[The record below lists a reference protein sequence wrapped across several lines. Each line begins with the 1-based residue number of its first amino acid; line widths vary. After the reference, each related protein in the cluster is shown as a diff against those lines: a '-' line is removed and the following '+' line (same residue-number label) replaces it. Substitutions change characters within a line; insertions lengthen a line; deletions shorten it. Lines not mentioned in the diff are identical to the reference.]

1 MTARY
6 EARWKFGRTFCQAT
20 LGAVLAGALVVGC
33 GNTAPDDNANASKG
47 GGEAVDQPDEA
58 GQQETSDD
66 RGQDE
71 SSPLSNDYDFTAEA
85 EHALGANPK
94 RQVNFHYSDEF
105 AEAYLDEGEA
115 FSFDEFIVVAESVDD
130 EGLCGY
136 QVWVEPSKALAERA
150 EAFQQQ
156 RLESA
161 RAGEFEDSQGYID
174 NYSDLTSQEFLEKI
188 YNVNHSTETVKCTT
202 GVMPEDD
209 EMFTVRPAETF
220 DLESGSRS
228 DGAKFMFGV
237 TSDGALVFADSEIN
251 GLVLDSYGNWVAE

>member
-1 MTARY
+1 MAARHGR
-6 EARWKFGRTFCQAT
+6 RWKVGRTFWQAA
-20 LGAVLAGALVVGC
+20 LGTVLAGVLVAC
-33 GNTAPDDNANASKG
+33 GNTAADETDSASASDTG
-47 GGEAVDQPDEA
+47 AIGQDDEA
-58 GQQETSDD
+58 GQQEASDEG
-66 RGQDE
+66 GQVE
-71 SSPLSNDYDFTAEA
+71 NSPLWNDYDFTAEA

-105 AEAYLDEGEA
+105 AQAYLDEGEA
-115 FSFDEFIVVAESVDD
+115 FSFDEFSVVAEGVDD

-136 QVWVEPSKALAERA
+136 QIWVEPNNELTERA
-150 EAFQQQ
+150 ETFQQQ

-228 DGAKFMFGV
+228 EGAKFMFGV
-237 TSDGALVFADSEIN
+237 TSDGALVFAGYEIN
-251 GLVLDSYGNWVAE
+251 GLVLDGYGNWVAE

>member
-1 MTARY
+1 MTVRDGAG
-6 EARWKFGRTFCQAT
+6 WKLGRSFWQLA
-20 LGAVLAGALVVGC
+20 LGGVLAGVLVAC
-33 GNTAPDDNANASKG
+33 SSTTADDADNASTNDT
-47 GGEAVDQPDEA
+47 EAIGQAEDA
-58 GQQETSDD
+58 GQQGTSDD
-66 RGQDE
+66 GGQDE
-71 SSPLSNDYDFTAEA
+71 SSPLWNDYDFTAEA

-105 AEAYLDEGEA
+105 AQAYLDEGEA
-115 FSFDEFIVVAESVDD
+115 FSFDEFSVVAEGVDD

-136 QVWVEPSKALAERA
+136 QIWVEPSKELAEKA
-150 EAFQQQ
+150 ETFQQQ

-174 NYSDLTSQEFLEKI
+174 NYSDLTSQEFLEEI

-202 GVMPEDD
+202 GVMPEGDQI
-209 EMFTVRPAETF
+209 FTIRPAETF

-228 DGAKFMFGV
+228 EGAKFMFGV

-251 GLVLDSYGNWVAE
+251 GLTLDSHGNWVAE